1 LKGGII
7 QVFDKIVLAA
17 APTSSAPQST
27 TPTTGGGD
35 TGILTMII
43 WLVVIVAIFYF
54 LLIFPQRRQKKS
66 FENLMNNLKKGDTVV
81 TIGGV
86 IGKVTDI
93 KSNTVKVRTGNTEM
107 EVTKRA
113 ISSVIKSD
121 GSDSSETKN
130 NGDSKDIDQSEPK
143 DPTEK

>member
-1 LKGGII
+1 ML
-7 QVFDKIVLAA
+7 DKIVLAA
-17 APTSSAPQST
+17 APVTSAPQST
-27 TPTTGGGD
+27 TPATSGGD
-35 TGILTMII
+35 AGILTMII

-81 TIGGV
+81 TVGGV

-93 KSNTVKVRTGNTEM
+93 KSNTVKLRSGSTEI

-121 GSDSSETKN
+121 GSTSSENKSIENPKDT
-130 NGDSKDIDQSEPK
+130 DLSESKDS
-143 DPTEK
+143 TEK

>member
-1 LKGGII
+1 M
-7 QVFDKIVLAA
+7 FDKIVLAA

-27 TPTTGGGD
+27 TPTTSGGD

-93 KSNTVKVRTGNTEM
+93 KNNTVKLRTGNTEM
-107 EVTKRA
+107 EITKRA
-113 ISSVIKSD
+113 ISSVIKSESAD
-121 GSDSSETKN
+121 EKKSDA
-130 NGDSKDIDQSEPK
+130 DSKDTDQSEPK
-143 DPTEK
+143 DSSGK